1 MLRARA
7 VSSAITTRG
16 AEAGETMR
24 TSGCRSPSPTN
35 YAHKNKQRREPRQ
48 DSTNWQVQV
57 QTHSL
62 STRQR
67 TECVAHTRTRT
78 SGRKVQNP
86 SARRHSLSAWAENDG
101 VSRVLHGSLWRKPQ
115 LCRLPKQQRGT
126 PHEQDKETEGNIIR
140 QLRRIQFRYITL
152 RHTNTNNTS
161 EHNDNDTTRRRR
173 SRLLEKYKGRLNK
186 KRLEEKN
193 SNQKIRPR
201 RHRQT
206 EMASS
211 INAIDRMM
219 ATRGSKANEEA
230 EEKKRAR
237 ASPHKAPPPDPK
249 KGRSSP
255 IGDSLGE
262 NHHEEAIEAQPMS
275 VDEPQFSD
283 DPDEGPEEAEA
294 TIASSLEGIDIATNK
309 GTTAEETKAQPNRT
323 KKNNRNCHSRTNQ
336 RRKRSSSKMRTSMKY
351 GSYPSTRRRGT
362 RSTERRSPTLSRP
375 NSRRCTTSTR
385 IRRKS

>member
-1 MLRARA
+1 MLLRARA

-140 QLRRIQFRYITL
+140 QLIRRIQYRYITL

-161 EHNDNDTTRRRR
+161 EHNDNDTTRQR
-173 SRLLEKYKGRLNK
+173 
-186 KRLEEKN
+186 
-193 SNQKIRPR
+193 RPR
-201 RHRQT
+201 PR
-206 EMASS
+206 E
-211 INAIDRMM
+211 I
-219 ATRGSKANEEA
+219 TRG
-230 EEKKRAR
+230 
-237 ASPHKAPPPDPK
+237 
-249 KGRSSP
+249 
-255 IGDSLGE
+255 L
-262 NHHEEAIEAQPMS
+262 
-275 VDEPQFSD
+275 
-283 DPDEGPEEAEA
+283 
-294 TIASSLEGIDIATNK
+294 
-309 GTTAEETKAQPNRT
+309 T
-323 KKNNRNCHSRTNQ
+323 KKDWKKKIVTKKLDHEDIDKQKCRAAS
-336 RRKRSSSKMRTSMKY
+336 
-351 GSYPSTRRRGT
+351 
-362 RSTERRSPTLSRP
+362 TLS
-375 NSRRCTTSTR
+375 
-385 IRRKS
+385 IA